1 MGNRGLFCNGKRA
14 WSKKMTT
21 LRISEIFYSIQGE
34 GPHQGLKTVFV
45 RLQGC
50 NLRCKFCDTE
60 YAQGIQGGKEMSLGE
75 VVGTVKRMAEA
86 VVGCNYIC
94 ITGGEPLIQPVNKLI
109 AKLRPLGLCVDIETN
124 GSLPL
129 VYMNMLEVEHKCT
142 TIMDIKTPCSGMHRR
157 MHFYNLSRLR
167 TTDIVKFVSRDA
179 EDVRYAEGVLR
190 EYPTKAQLYI
200 SSVWDTPHLE
210 GIASKV
216 MFSVHPFRL
225 QTQLHKQIWGNK
237 RGV

>member
-1 MGNRGLFCNGKRA
+1 LLCDGKKA
-14 WSKKMTT
+14 WNKEMKN
-21 LRISEIFYSIQGE
+21 LIVNEIYFSLQGE
-34 GPHQGLKTVFV
+34 GPHQGLKTVFL

-50 NLRCKFCDTE
+50 NLKCLFCDTE
-60 YAQGIQGGKEMSLGE
+60 YAQDPKDGKEIELDE
-75 VVGTVKRMAEA
+75 IVGTIDRMAKA
-86 VVGCNYIC
+86 VVGCNYVC

-109 AKLRPLGLCVDIETN
+109 AKLCTLGLCVDIETN

-142 TIMDIKTPCSGMHRR
+142 TIMDIKTPCSGMHRK

-167 TTDIVKFVSRDA
+167 PTDIVKFVCRDV
-179 EDVRYAEGVLR
+179 EDIRYAEGVLR
-190 EYPTKAQLYI
+190 EYPTRAQLYI
-200 SSVWDTPHLE
+200 SPVWNTPFLKD
-210 GIASKV
+210 IASKV

-225 QTQLHKQIWGNK
+225 QIQLHKQIWGNK

>member
-1 MGNRGLFCNGKRA
+1 MKNLIVNE
-14 WSKKMTT
+14 
-21 LRISEIFYSIQGE
+21 LFYSLQGE

-50 NLRCKFCDTE
+50 NLRCKYCDTE
-60 YAQGIQGGKEMSLGE
+60 YAQDLKGGREIELDE

-86 VVGCNYIC
+86 VVGCNYVC
-94 ITGGEPLIQPVNKLI
+94 ITGGEPLIQPVNELI
-109 AKLRPLGLCVDIETN
+109 AKLRTLGYNVDIETN

-142 TIMDIKTPCSGMHRR
+142 TILDIKTPCSGMHRK
-157 MHFYNLSRLR
+157 MHFHNLSRLR
-167 TTDIVKFVSRDA
+167 TTDVVKFVCNDL

-190 EYPTKAQLYI
+190 EYPTRAQLYI
-200 SSVWDTPHLE
+200 SPVWDTPFLKD
-210 GIASKV
+210 IAGKV
-216 MFSVHPFRL
+216 MLSVHPFRL
-225 QTQLHKQIWGNK
+225 QTQLHKQIWGSRR